1 MLRRRN
7 ISQGLLSLFM
17 TWAVLTTAGV
27 PSSSPPPPASNYW
40 TDESVRSQV
49 TQSPAPHWERT
60 ETGLFQLLF
69 LLLCKQSQA
78 LGVIYHNLTLSLCL
92 CFILIQTSWN
102 IKSSLSW
109 SREFN
114 AIELQMEISLFLFLT
129 DNIFLEISSGQYHF
143 QSIESISW
151 FNGSEDSIRRPFQ
164 QWHCPHHQ
172 CPGWMVTQMPS
183 LIFMKKRFTMNVLL
197 LSLASSV

>member
-1 MLRRRN
+1 MECPQLRY
-7 ISQGLLSLFM
+7 
-17 TWAVLTTAGV
+17 AGESSV
-27 PSSSPPPPASNYW
+27 RAYCHYLWREPSWQQQESPPPLLHPQLVIIELMSQ
-40 TDESVRSQV
+40 SGVRWLSLGP
-49 TQSPAPHWERT
+49 TLRPERT
-60 ETGLFQLLF
+60 ETWLFQLLF

-129 DNIFLEISSGQYHF
+129 DNIFLKISSGQYHF
-143 QSIESISW
+143 QSIESIAR

-164 QWHCPHHQ
+164 QWHCPHH
-172 CPGWMVTQMPS
+172 
-183 LIFMKKRFTMNVLL
+183 
-197 LSLASSV
+197 